1 VGRRSGAT
9 TDRERA
15 LDALRA
21 IALIRVVLWHTY
33 GIAAMTYII
42 AAVPTMFFVTGSLF
56 AKSAERRPV
65 GEVVRNRVR
74 RIFVPL
80 WAFSAVCLLAM
91 SVAHR
96 VDRTEATTVPWRGM
110 WLWFVPLAMWATPG
124 QSNGHAWRIVLG
136 LSVWIFVLVASSRPR
151 WPVRPFRRH
160 PEALPTS

>member
-1 VGRRSGAT
+1 MGQS

-21 IALIRVVLWHTY
+21 IALVRVVLWHTY
-33 GIAAMTYII
+33 GNAAITYVV

-65 GEVVRNRVR
+65 AEVVRNRVR

-96 VDRTEATTVPWRGM
+96 VDGTVGNRRAVARHVAVVHAPRRSATVRRGR
-110 WLWFVPLAMWATPG
+110 AGT
-124 QSNGHAWRIVLG
+124 
-136 LSVWIFVLVASSRPR
+136 
-151 WPVRPFRRH
+151 
-160 PEALPTS
+160 